1 MTPRPRSCFGC
12 PLGFRSAGTRTLC
25 ALALAVPLALG
36 VAAGI
41 MPSAPPGVVE
51 TGAPSFVVMGPEALG
66 LSSAPTDLHLLPDGR
81 VLVISEHEVA
91 FGDGV
96 RWDTYLG

>member
-1 MTPRPRSCFGC
+1 
-12 PLGFRSAGTRTLC
+12 
-25 ALALAVPLALG
+25 
-36 VAAGI
+36 
-41 MPSAPPGVVE
+41 MPSAPAGVIE

-81 VLVISEHEVA
+81 VLVLSEHEVA

-96 RWDTYLG
+96 RWDTYLGEDDQQRIFSKPPSTPTDTSMSGNERSPAWS